1 MTDAILTE
9 PGPPAIPPS
18 EQPGSRRGITPVSL
32 FVVLA
37 AGYLLIQ
44 VQFVLIVAAL
54 ALLFATIVE
63 RPVQLIER
71 KLIPRPIAILMVY
84 IAIIGGLVGLFYL
97 LSPTISRE
105 AQIFRDEAPA
115 QIRELQQTWVGSS
128 NPALSGPGK
137 DLLGNILDFIDNPQ
151 APAGGVSVDV
161 VTNLVGGV
169 AAALVGFVSGLII
182 AFYYL
187 MEKDLLRRL
196 VVRQFRAE
204 KGLRIDRI
212 WAQVEVQ
219 VGRWMRG
226 QIVLCLIIGSMAT
239 IGYAVIGVRFWPVL
253 GLIAGIT
260 EAIPIVGPWLGGIPA
275 VIIAMTQGWDKAV
288 LVAIVIVVMQTA
300 ENAVLVPRVMKGAV
314 GLTPLTVFVAIM
326 AGTEFIGVPGAL
338 LAIPIAAAVQV
349 VVAEMLKARQESANT
364 EDLSMAWRRMFE
376 QFRQDT
382 LGSGG
387 GGHHPPAPP
396 AAQVRSAE
404 ADAAVAPVSEPGE
417 GADRT

>member
-1 MTDAILTE
+1 MTDATLTE

-18 EQPGSRRGITPVSL
+18 EQPGNRRGITPMSL
-32 FVVLA
+32 LLVLL

-44 VQFVLIVAAL
+44 VQFVLIVTAL

-71 KLIPRPIAILMVY
+71 RLIPRPIAILAVY
-84 IAIIGGLVGLFYL
+84 ILIIAGLVGLFYL

-105 AQIFRDEAPA
+105 AQIFRDEAPV
-115 QIRELQQTWVGSS
+115 QIRELQQTWVTSS

-137 DLLGNILDFIDNPQ
+137 DLLGKALEFIDNPQ
-151 APAGGVSVDV
+151 APEGGVSVDV

-196 VVRQFRAE
+196 VVGQFRSE
-204 KGLRIDRI
+204 KGQRIDRM
-212 WAQVEVQ
+212 WAQVEAQ

-226 QIVLCLIIGSMAT
+226 QIVLCLIIGTMAT
-239 IGYAVIGVRFWPVL
+239 IGYAAIGVRFWPVL

-288 LVAIVIVVMQTA
+288 LVAILIVVMQTT

-338 LAIPIAAAVQV
+338 LAIPIAAGVQV
-349 VVAEMLKARQESANT
+349 IVAETLKSRQESARN
-364 EDLSMAWRRMFE
+364 EDLAMAWRRMRE
-376 QFRQDT
+376 QFRQD
-382 LGSGG
+382 GPNPGG
-387 GGHHPPAPP
+387 GEAAPTPPPARPEQDVPSAPQDGEP
-396 AAQVRSAE
+396 AA
-404 ADAAVAPVSEPGE
+404 
-417 GADRT
+417 GA

>member
-1 MTDAILTE
+1 MTDATMPE
-9 PGPPAIPPS
+9 PAPLLHEDPEPPT
-18 EQPGSRRGITPVSL
+18 RRGITPASL
-32 FVVLA
+32 LLVLI

-71 KLIPRPIAILMVY
+71 KLIPRPIAILIVY
-84 IAIIGGLVGLFYL
+84 VLIIGGVVGLFYL
-97 LSPTISRE
+97 LSPTVSRE
-105 AQIFRDEAPA
+105 AQIFRDEAPG
-115 QIRELQQTWVGSS
+115 QIRELQQSWIVSS

-137 DLLGNILDFIDNPQ
+137 DFLGKALEFLDNPQ
-151 APAGGVSVDV
+151 APEGGVSVDV

-196 VVRQFRAE
+196 VVGQFRSD
-204 KGLRIDRI
+204 KGQRIDRL
-212 WAQVEVQ
+212 WAQVEAQ

-226 QIVLCLIIGSMAT
+226 QIVLCLIIGTMAT
-239 IGYAVIGVRFWPVL
+239 VSYALIGVRFWPVL

-260 EAIPIVGPWLGGIPA
+260 EAIPIVGPWLGGVPA
-275 VIIAMTQGWDKAV
+275 VIIAMTQGWDKAA
-288 LVAIVIVVMQTA
+288 LVAITIVIMQTT

-338 LAIPIAAAVQV
+338 LAIPIAAGVQV
-349 VVAEMLKARQESANT
+349 VVAEMLRARQESVNN
-364 EDLSMAWRRMFE
+364 EDLAMAFRRMRE
-376 QFRQDT
+376 QFRQE
-382 LGSGG
+382 S
-387 GGHHPPAPP
+387 HHSP
-396 AAQVRSAE
+396 AAEVAAKEKASPDSPGAPDGSASVTG
-404 ADAAVAPVSEPGE
+404 D
-417 GADRT
+417 